1 MSSRYPV
8 AVRVSLLARYSA
20 LPSLAGP
27 DFIPIALVARLPLAM
42 LTIGTLALVSVA
54 SGSYALG
61 GLAAGAVGIGSAVG
75 APALGWLADRYG
87 QRRTVLVAGL
97 LNTAT
102 TAGVIAVSYAPGG
115 LHESAP
121 LPLIAVSLAAGLT
134 LPQVGP
140 LARARW
146 MALTER
152 RPLRELERD
161 AAFSYESTADELT
174 FVLGPA
180 LVGALG
186 AAIAPWLPLALAA
199 VLTAVFV
206 TAFAVHPTA
215 AAVHTAARTGRPAL
229 DGADAAPAAAGSWTP
244 VVLPAA
250 GMLAMGAF
258 FGSTQA
264 ALTAF
269 AGELGAAETA
279 GLLYAALGLTSAVA
293 ALSVAA
299 WPAKFT
305 LAARWTACAGALTA
319 LAFLMLVPH
328 SLGAMAAMM
337 LLVGVPVGPI
347 MVTVYGLGGRLAPA
361 GRMGTAMTALASGL
375 VAGVALGAGTAGV
388 LAEGGGSPAAL
399 AAPLV
404 CAAALALLGAT
415 SLLLPRGH
423 ARPAA

>member
-1 MSSRYPV
+1 M
-8 AVRVSLLARYSA
+8 RVSLLARYSA
-20 LPSLAGP
+20 LPSLAGAA
-27 DFIPIALVARLPLAM
+27 FIPIALIARLPLAM

-61 GLAAGAVGIGSAVG
+61 GLAAGAVGVGSAAG
-75 APALGWLADRYG
+75 APALGLLADRYG
-87 QRRTVLVAGL
+87 QRRTVLIAGV
-97 LNTAT
+97 LNTVAT
-102 TAGVIAVSYAPGG
+102 TAVVVATYPPGG
-115 LHESAP
+115 LHASGP
-121 LPLIAVSLAAGLT
+121 LPLLAVSLVAGLT

-186 AAIAPWLPLALAA
+186 AAVAPWLPLALA
-199 VLTAVFV
+199 VLLTAVFV
-206 TAFAVHPTA
+206 TAFALHPTA
-215 AAVHTAARTGRPAL
+215 TAVHRSAGAVRPAAVR
-229 DGADAAPAAAGSWTP
+229 APAAAPGFGGWGLAALP
-244 VVLPAA
+244 VA
-250 GMLAMGAF
+250 GMLAMGGF
-258 FGSTQA
+258 FGSTQT

-293 ALSVAA
+293 ALTVAA
-299 WPAKFT
+299 WSARFT

-337 LLVGVPVGPI
+337 LLIGVPVGPI

-375 VAGVALGAGTAGV
+375 VAGVALGAGIAGA
-388 LAEGGGSPAAL
+388 LAEAGGASAAF
-399 AAPLV
+399 AAPL
-404 CAAALALLGAT
+404 ASAGILLLLGSAALLV
-415 SLLLPRGH
+415 PRG
-423 ARPAA
+423 RVRVAA